1 MGNIMSSFIQRL
13 ASPAAL
19 LYIFIILTQIPQ
31 GFYSAGQIEPP
42 PAFTLIFSAGLLW
55 IVGWWLL
62 TDSRKRDI
70 PWIFDIGFFLSIAW
84 PFVIPYYLLKT
95 RGSKGLLFIFAFIS
109 TYVAALV
116 VGIILYWLLAPSVR

>member
-95 RGSKGLLFIFAFIS
+95 RGSKGLLLILAFIS
-109 TYVAALV
+109 TYIAALV

>member
-70 PWIFDIGFFLSIAW
+70 PGIFDIGFFLSIAW

-95 RGSKGLLFIFAFIS
+95 RGSKGLLLILAFIS
-109 TYVAALV
+109 TYIAALV